1 MILFI
6 LSILL
11 KIGRAPF
18 HYWLPL
24 IIEGLEWINILILLT
39 WQKINPIII
48 LFYNNKINFLYIF
61 IFLSLIIGAIK
72 RFNNSSLKKI
82 ISYSSINQLRWII
95 ISLNNNYLIKLYL
108 LIYFYLII
116 LIIRIIKLINLK
128 YLSEIYNLKINNIF
142 IKLFFFSNFLSL
154 GGLPPFLG
162 FFPKILIIIKI
173 NNSLIIFLLVT
184 FTLLLLFIYFRII
197 LVIFLLNSI
206 KINNLIDNFKK
217 KKINKLIKF
226 SLLNNLILLIIFF
239 IF

>member
-1 MILFI
+1 M
-6 LSILL
+6 L

-39 WQKINPIII
+39 WQKINPLII
-48 LFYNNKINFLYIF
+48 LFYNNIINFLYIF
-61 IFLSLIIGAIK
+61 IFFSLTIGAIK

-95 ISLNNNYLIKLYL
+95 ISLNYNYLIKLYL
-108 LIYFYLII
+108 FIYFYLII
-116 LIIRIIKLINLK
+116 IIIKLIKLINLK
-128 YLSEIYNLKINNIF
+128 YLSEIYNLKINNKF

-162 FFPKILIIIKI
+162 FFPKILIILKL
-173 NNSLIIFLLVT
+173 NNSIMIFLIIT

-197 LVIFLLNSI
+197 LVIFILNSI
-206 KINNLIDNFKK
+206 KINIIINNYKK
-217 KKINKLIKF
+217 KEINKLIKF
-226 SLLNNLILLIIFF
+226 SLFNNLILIIIFF
-239 IF
+239 LY